1 MSFHK
6 RRLPSLEDLKKI
18 YSEKGKAGLEIY
30 QNADALIG
38 SKESSDLI
46 SEIFEPKLTIDLA
59 AAIVSLNAVL
69 SQLETEVS
77 LIKESKE
84 LNEIIKNLTIKIK

>member
-38 SKESSDLI
+38 SKESSDFI

-59 AAIVSLNAVL
+59 AAIVLLNTAL

-77 LIKESKE
+77 LIKESKD

>member
-6 RRLPSLEDLKKI
+6 RRLPSLEDLKKT
-18 YSEKGKAGLEIY
+18 YSEQGKAGLEIY

-38 SKESSDLI
+38 SKESSDFI
-46 SEIFEPKLTIDLA
+46 DEIFKPKLTIDLA
-59 AAIVSLNAVL
+59 VVIVLLTTAL
-69 SQLETEVS
+69 AQIETESS

-84 LNEIIKNLTIKIK
+84 LNEIIKNLTTKIK